1 MVLGGY
7 LHKKTRGG
15 QWQRRYFETN
25 GAYLTY
31 YKSKKMEK
39 LLAALIL
46 PQVGEIK
53 EVPDEGEDVGMFSLE
68 LNNRI
73 YILKGK
79 NSEEAK
85 LWVST
90 LIRLRDE
97 GLSIESGWKPHNLLT
112 SRVRNHRRVGRQQI
126 VRPGLGFELICLR
139 DSSLQVGRGLV

>member
-1 MVLGGY
+1 
-7 LHKKTRGG
+7 
-15 QWQRRYFETN
+15 
-25 GAYLTY
+25 
-31 YKSKKMEK
+31 MEK

-68 LNNRI
+68 LNSRI

-79 NSEEAK
+79 NNEEAK

-97 GLSIESGWKPHNLLT
+97 GLSRDSNL
-112 SRVRNHRRVGRQQI
+112 SNYRRVCW
-126 VRPGLGFELICLR
+126 LL
-139 DSSLQVGRGLV
+139 

>member
-7 LHKKTRGG
+7 LYKKTRGG

-53 EVPDEGEDVGMFSLE
+53 VIPDEGEDVGMFSLE
-68 LNNRI
+68 LNSRI

-97 GLSIESGWKPHNLLT
+97 GM
-112 SRVRNHRRVGRQQI
+112 SR
-126 VRPGLGFELICLR
+126 E
-139 DSSLQVGRGLV
+139 SSLSTRQVSFFSIFFFFCFLV